1 MSATEPLTITSKKI
15 IDDTQECKSCGSSG
29 TGNYCSRC
37 GQSYKIKR
45 ITLSALIHDIFHFF
59 THLEKGFGYTLKQL
73 IVTPGKMQRAY
84 IEGERTRHQKP
95 FSMFFICAT
104 VTAVS
109 RYWIYETLLKYY
121 NEGSIS
127 EANFFHQ
134 YMVILYIFLFPVIT
148 LITYLLF
155 YKSQYNYAETGVLLL
170 YIFSFFFLTATLIAL
185 LRFIWP
191 QLDTA
196 YIELPVFVFY
206 NAITFVNFYNKSPR
220 WLVAIKSIVSF
231 VILFLIVQYAED
243 LFIKMI
249 S

>member
-1 MSATEPLTITSKKI
+1 MATAKPLTVSSKKI
-15 IDDTQECKSCGSSG
+15 MDNMQECKSCGFSG
-29 TGNYCSRC
+29 AGNYCSRC

-45 ITLSALIHDIFHFF
+45 ITFSTLVHDVFHLF

-73 IVTPGKMQRAY
+73 IIAPGKMQREY
-84 IEGERTRHQKP
+84 IEGARTRHQKP

-104 VTAVS
+104 ITAVS

-121 NEGSIS
+121 HEGDIS
-127 EANFFHQ
+127 EANFFHE
-134 YMVILYIFLFPVIT
+134 YMVILYIFLFPLFALVT
-148 LITYLLF
+148 HLLF

-170 YIFSFFFLTATLIAL
+170 YTFSFFFLIASFIAV

-196 YIELPVFVFY
+196 YVELPVFVVY
-206 NAITFVNFYNKSPR
+206 NAITFINFYNKSPR
-220 WLVAIKSIVSF
+220 WLVALKSVVSF
-231 VILFLIVQYAED
+231 VILFLVVQYAED
-243 LFIKMI
+243 LFIEMI